1 MQVLTSSQRSNQM
14 VLYLM
19 ATAEL
24 QCCTAPDQADS
35 IKIQPRARSHT
46 LCCLPVVSFKYL
58 GRSRSRFAMLL
69 RPADAWHVV
78 AQPLQIPA
86 PELVVSSYREVP
98 AFP

>member
-46 LCCLPVVSFKYL
+46 LCCLPVVSSKYKV
-58 GRSRSRFAMLL
+58 GQGPCLL
-69 RPADAWHVV
+69 CCCALLIHGM
-78 AQPLQIPA
+78 
-86 PELVVSSYREVP
+86 
-98 AFP
+98 